1 MLYGTKKLVVFH
13 IRLIMDI
20 FLSDKFVLYVLT
32 VCYYHAFIVDHCF
45 VVCFFR
51 DLKRSL
57 SILSAFAEKLL
68 SVILVVAVYTQR
80 EKKPHYRQ
88 TNKSNLAEQQM
99 KGSF

>member
-1 MLYGTKKLVVFH
+1 MKIDCAIWYKKVSCFSYQ
-13 IRLIMDI
+13 IMVI

-32 VCYYHAFIVDHCF
+32 VCYYHAFIVDRCF

-51 DLKRSL
+51 NLKRST
-57 SILSAFAEKLL
+57 AFAENLL
-68 SVILVVAVYTQR
+68 IVILVVAVYTQR